1 MSSEK
6 AVSSSLPSSSADAIM
21 SSVQKLIELMAVAF
35 AEETTTSSSSSS
47 SSHFSG
53 LSPDELQ
60 RVSILSRAEAVQ
72 LRSLFKAASS
82 ELDSRSGLLLTSSEL
97 DEMETE
103 IKRREERVEAL
114 LKILPE
120 NPDSITALSGEA
132 ERYKDDIQAINW
144 PLETQSVLPS
154 SYNISSSSSTSSTT
168 TSTS

>member
-1 MSSEK
+1 
-6 AVSSSLPSSSADAIM
+6 
-21 SSVQKLIELMAVAF
+21 MAAAF
-35 AEETTTSSSSSS
+35 AEETTSSSSSSS

-82 ELDSRSGLLLTSSEL
+82 ELDSRPGLLLTSTEL

-132 ERYKDDIQAINW
+132 ERYKDDIQAVNW
-144 PLETQSVLPS
+144 PLETQSVVLS
-154 SYNISSSSSTSSTT
+154 SSSSSSSSSSLSSSSSSSLLSSSSSSTS
-168 TSTS
+168 TSLEAKE

>member
-21 SSVQKLIELMAVAF
+21 SSVQKLIELMAAAF
-35 AEETTTSSSSSS
+35 AEETTTSSS

-82 ELDSRSGLLLTSSEL
+82 ELDSRPGLLLTSSEL

-144 PLETQSVLPS
+144 PIETVVPS
-154 SYNISSSSSTSSTT
+154 SYNISSSSTSSST